1 MILLCIISIVAS
13 IVDVTLTLR
22 LVNTGRGREV
32 NPIMRWTLREG
43 AVATYVVALAQTIG
57 AAVIGCVLIWQGYAA
72 YGWILLGLL
81 VAVRVE
87 SMAWNWGVL
96 DRSRR

>member
-1 MILLCIISIVAS
+1 MILLCIIAVVAS

-43 AVATYVVALAQTIG
+43 AVATYAMALAQTIG
-57 AAVIGCVLIWQGYAA
+57 AAVIACYLIGSGAAA
-72 YGWILLGLL
+72 YGWLLLGLL

-87 SMAWNWGVL
+87 SMAWNWSIW
-96 DRSRR
+96 DKK